1 MTMTDVIDRDD
12 STGRNRRLTL
22 SFYSDHVGVRV
33 RNTVTPLEDPDLLV
47 RLTPEE
53 LAADLTALAIPG
65 LTVTYEKP
73 PTHVPQ
79 GIGAVVFDS
88 ADEPYLRQYDGKEH
102 AHINRPWIVPS
113 RTSSLDDEGVRIV
126 LERGG
131 RIVSEGVEL

>member
-1 MTMTDVIDRDD
+1 MTMNDTVERDD
-12 STGRNRRLTL
+12 STGRPRKLVL
-22 SFYSDHVGVRV
+22 SKLGSRHVNVKVLATDGIR
-33 RNTVTPLEDPDLLV
+33 DLVV
-47 RLTPEE
+47 RLTSEE
-53 LAADLTALAIPG
+53 LAADLTELEIPG

-88 ADEPYLRQYDGKEH
+88 AGEPYLRQYDGKEH